1 MDGQLECI
9 CSVSLGLSFPRE
21 RLLKEPRPM
30 QSQSVIRVT
39 GPYSKGLIPYRPRC
53 FVLLRDIIINRCRL
67 IGISLLWSYF
77 FHHIDIW
84 SDCSTLAESAWVWV
98 TPIIIRVNV
107 PCEA

>member
-30 QSQSVIRVT
+30 QSQSVTRVT

-67 IGISLLWSYF
+67 IVIGISLLWSYF
-77 FHHIDIW
+77 FRGIDIW
-84 SDCSTLAESAWVWV
+84 SLFNLSESAL
-98 TPIIIRVNV
+98 ILGLGDHYNYSS
-107 PCEA
+107 